1 MRGPPRTLA
10 ARAFLLIAILLLL
23 SLAVSAEIF
32 RLAEREPRAKQ
43 LAQMVVSV
51 VNLTRAAV
59 LSADPALRPAL
70 LAELAEAEGIRVF
83 PAEIDETVSP
93 VPAELPVVHLMTGEV
108 RRQLGEK
115 TRFSLMRNGTE
126 GFWVSFFIS
135 DEEFWVMLPR
145 ERIER
150 PQAWQWLGWGTA
162 MLLLSLAGAY
172 LIARQVGRPLKT
184 LAAAAAS
191 VGQGATPPP
200 LPESGPDEVQTVS
213 RAFNQMSQ
221 DLARMNNDRAM
232 ILAGI
237 SHDLRTPLARLR
249 LGVEMGGADDSAR
262 EGMAADIEEMDG
274 VISQFLD
281 FARDERSEFA
291 AATDFNAIV
300 AGVVERCVRRGQ
312 PVTARL
318 GALPPLTVRA
328 LAMQRLVANLV
339 DNALRHGAGPVEI
352 ETCRESGALVLRVLD
367 RGPGIPANEASRMLR
382 PFTRLDPS
390 RSGIGTGLGLAIVE
404 RIARLHAGT
413 VRLLP
418 RQGGGLEA
426 RVELPLDPA

>member
-1 MRGPPRTLA
+1 
-10 ARAFLLIAILLLL
+10 
-23 SLAVSAEIF
+23 
-32 RLAEREPRAKQ
+32 
-43 LAQMVVSV
+43 MVVSV

-83 PAEIDETVSP
+83 PAESDEAISP
-93 VPAELPVVHLMTGEV
+93 IPANLPVVRLMTGEV

-115 TRFSLMRNGTE
+115 TRFSLERNGAE
-126 GFWVSFFIS
+126 GFWVSFFIG

-150 PQAWQWLGWGTA
+150 PRAWQWLGWGAA

-172 LIARQVGRPLKT
+172 LIVRQVGRPLKT
-184 LAAAAAS
+184 LAAAATS
-191 VGQGATPPP
+191 LGQGATSLP
-200 LPESGPDEVQTVS
+200 LPESGPGEVQTVS

-249 LGVEMGGADDSAR
+249 LGVEMSGADDAAR

-281 FARDERSEFA
+281 FARDERSESA
-291 AATDFNAIV
+291 AATDFNRIV
-300 AGVVERCVRRGQ
+300 AGVVERCARRGQ

-318 GALPPLTVRA
+318 GTLPPLTVRP
-328 LAMQRLVANLV
+328 LAMQRLVTNLV
-339 DNALRHGAGPVEI
+339 DNALRHGGGTVEV

-367 RGPGIPANEASRMLR
+367 RGLGVSADEASRMLR

-404 RIARLHAGT
+404 RVARMHAGT
-413 VRLLP
+413 IRLLP
-418 RQGGGLEA
+418 REGGGLEA
-426 RVELPLDPA
+426 RVELPLNPA